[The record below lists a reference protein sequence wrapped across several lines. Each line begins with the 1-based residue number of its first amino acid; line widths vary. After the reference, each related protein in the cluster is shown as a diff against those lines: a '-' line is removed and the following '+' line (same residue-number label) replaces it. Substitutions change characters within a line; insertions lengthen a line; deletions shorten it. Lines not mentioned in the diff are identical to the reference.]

1 MKVEPLAGGWN
12 SLGEQLAALSGKKVN
27 YADLFVQSASGH
39 SVTFEKGR
47 VEEVSSGASGGVGA
61 RVLLN
66 DHSVFSHSPDSSLK
80 GAWLCMEET
89 LSRAG
94 LPSLRTPSFTPADF
108 TDCDPIRLK
117 APETEPLGEVDR
129 SIRNASNHVRQVTLR
144 AKVSGRRTLIV
155 RGDGKIVTDLRFHSL
170 FAVQVTVER
179 KGTIQ
184 TGYEVRAFQTGPGN
198 FWDDLS
204 PLEVGRQ
211 ALERALLML
220 EASQCPAGRM
230 PVVLSGQAGGTMI
243 HEACGHGLE
252 ADIVQKDYSVYRD
265 RLGEQVASPLVTLV
279 DDATI
284 PRAYG
289 SYEADDEGTP
299 SQRTILIDRGVLKA
313 YLTDVQSAQK
323 GGLPLTGNGRRGS
336 YRNLPLPRMSNTFLL
351 PGEDP
356 FESLLDKAGKG
367 LLVTKMGGG
376 QVNPTSGDFVFQ
388 VTEAFLIENGRV
400 GKPVRGATLI
410 GNGPETL
417 KQIEAIGGDL
427 HFEPGLCGKDGQ
439 SVPVTDGQPSL
450 LIRDLLVGGCEIG
463 DGEG

>member
-1 MKVEPLAGGWN
+1 MNVEPLAEGWN
-12 SLGEQLAALSGKKVN
+12 FLGEQLAALSGKTVD
-27 YADLFVQSASGH
+27 YVDLFVQSASGH

-61 RVLLN
+61 RVLL
-66 DHSVFSHSPDSSLK
+66 DEHSVFSHSPDSSLK
-80 GAWLCMEET
+80 GAWLCMGET
-89 LSRAG
+89 LARAG
-94 LPSLRTPSFTPADF
+94 LPSLSTPSFTPAGYTDF
-108 TDCDPIRLK
+108 EPVRLK
-117 APETEPLGEVDR
+117 APETDPLGEVDR
-129 SIRNASNHVRQVTLR
+129 SIRNASPHVRQVTLR

-198 FWDDLS
+198 FWDDLF
-204 PLEVGRQ
+204 PLEVGQ
-211 ALERALLML
+211 KALERALLML

-252 ADIVQKDYSVYRD
+252 ADIVQKDYSVYRE

-289 SYEADDEGTP
+289 SYESDDEGTP
-299 SQRTILIDRGVLKA
+299 AQRTILIDRGVLKA
-313 YLTDVQSAQK
+313 YLTDVQSAKK

-356 FESLLDKAGKG
+356 LESLLDKAGKG

-388 VTEAFLIENGRV
+388 VTEAFLIDNGRI

>member
-1 MKVEPLAGGWN
+1 MKVEPLADGWK
-12 SLGEQLAALSGKKVN
+12 SLGEHLAGLSGRTVD
-27 YADLFVQSASGH
+27 YSDIFVQSASGH
-39 SVTFEKGR
+39 SVVFEKGR
-47 VEEVSSGASGGVGA
+47 VEEVSSAASSGVGA
-61 RVLLN
+61 RVILN
-66 DHSVFSHSPDSSLK
+66 EHSLFSHSPDSSPM
-80 GAWLCMEET
+80 GAWRCMEET
-89 LSRAG
+89 LARAG
-94 LPSLRTPSFTPADF
+94 FPLVGKPPVTPGDSPDF
-108 TDCDPIRLK
+108 EPIRLK
-117 APETEPLGEVDR
+117 APATDPLGEIDR
-129 SIRNASNHVRQVTLR
+129 SIRNASPLVRQVTLR
-144 AKVSGRRTLIV
+144 AKVSGRRTLVV
-155 RGDGKIVTDLRFHSL
+155 RGDGKIVSDLRFHSL

-204 PLEVGRQ
+204 PLEVGQQ
-211 ALERALLML
+211 ALARALLML
-220 EASQCPAGRM
+220 EACQCPAGRM

-252 ADIVQKDYSVYRD
+252 ADIVQKDYSVYRE

-284 PRAYG
+284 PKAYG
-289 SYEADDEGTP
+289 SYETDDEGTP
-299 SQRTILIDRGVLKA
+299 AQRTVLIEQGVLKA
-313 YLTDVQSAQK
+313 YLTDVQSARK

-351 PGEDP
+351 PGEEP
-356 FESLLDKAGKG
+356 FEGLLEKAGKG

-388 VTEAFLIENGRV
+388 VTEAFLIENGRI

-417 KQIEAIGGDL
+417 KQIEAIGSDL

-450 LIRDLLVGGCEIG
+450 LIRNLLVGGCEIG

>member
-1 MKVEPLAGGWN
+1 V
-12 SLGEQLAALSGKKVN
+12 
-27 YADLFVQSASGH
+27 
-39 SVTFEKGR
+39 
-47 VEEVSSGASGGVGA
+47 
-61 RVLLN
+61 
-66 DHSVFSHSPDSSLK
+66 
-80 GAWLCMEET
+80 
-89 LSRAG
+89 
-94 LPSLRTPSFTPADF
+94 
-108 TDCDPIRLK
+108 
-117 APETEPLGEVDR
+117 
-129 SIRNASNHVRQVTLR
+129 
-144 AKVSGRRTLIV
+144 V
-155 RGDGKIVTDLRFHSL
+155 RGDGKIVSDLRFHSL

-204 PLEVGRQ
+204 PLEVGQQ
-211 ALERALLML
+211 ALARALLML
-220 EASQCPAGRM
+220 EACQCPAGRM
-230 PVVLSGQAGGTMI
+230 PVVLSGLAGGTMI

-252 ADIVQKDYSVYRD
+252 ADIVQKDYSVYRE

-284 PRAYG
+284 PKAYG
-289 SYEADDEGTP
+289 SYETDDEGTP
-299 SQRTILIDRGVLKA
+299 AQRTVLIEQGVLKA
-313 YLTDVQSAQK
+313 YLTDVQSARK

-351 PGEDP
+351 PGEEP
-356 FESLLDKAGKG
+356 FEGLLEKAGKG

-388 VTEAFLIENGRV
+388 VTEAFLIENGRI

-417 KQIEAIGGDL
+417 KQIEAIGSDL

-450 LIRDLLVGGCEIG
+450 LIRNLLVGGCEIG